1 MARYVLSLLLP
12 TSKNMS
18 KLFRK
23 EVLDAKGQRL
33 WGEVLIIQPPS
44 FFVITMVFAIFVSLI
59 IALLFWG
66 TYARKETVTGY
77 LVPDTGLVKIY
88 ARGNG
93 TVVEQLVEEGQ
104 TVTKGDKLADVSTL
118 RAAQDISDIDQKII
132 NSLNGQTQSVA
143 DKLAT
148 QQQLYQIEQAKY
160 IAQVEALKQESQ
172 QLDEQQQTFAE
183 RIKLSDEHM
192 KNIDKLRQSNNISSA
207 EHEKS
212 YEVHLALK
220 LGFNDIKRQLTHSIN
235 QLKLLKFE
243 QQSAPM
249 RHNNQM
255 KDLQSKRAEL
265 SRQILE
271 IEGRRSFSLH
281 APIDGAVT
289 ALQIKK
295 GKTINV
301 NDTLMAI
308 LPEGA
313 SFEAQ
318 LFVPTRAVGFIKIGQ
333 QVSIRYNA
341 FPYQRYGVYTGIVSQ
356 VAGVILSPNELPVPV
371 PLQEPVYRITVSL
384 DSQSVQAYGQ
394 NLPLQAG
401 MLLEA
406 DIILDQ
412 LSLIDWLLD
421 PLNIIKGKL

>member
-1 MARYVLSLLLP
+1 VAHYALSLSLP

-23 EVLDAKGQRL
+23 EALEAKGQRL

-44 FFVITMVFAIFVSLI
+44 FFVFTIVFAVFVSLI

-104 TVTKGDKLADVSTL
+104 IVVKGDKLADVSTL

-132 NSLNGQTQSVA
+132 NSLNDETQSVT

-148 QQQLYQIEQAKY
+148 QQLLYQIEQAKY
-160 IAQVEALKQESQ
+160 IAQIEAIKQQSQ

-183 RIKLSDEHM
+183 RMKLSDQHM
-192 KNIDKLRQSNNISSA
+192 QNIDKLLKKGNISSA

-220 LGFNDIKRQLTHSIN
+220 LGFNDIKRQLTQSIN

-249 RHNNQM
+249 RQNNQM
-255 KDLQSKRAEL
+255 TDLQSKRAEL
-265 SRQILE
+265 NRQILE

-295 GKTINV
+295 GKTINI

-318 LFVPTRAVGFIKIGQ
+318 LFVPTRAVGFIKVGQ
-333 QVSIRYNA
+333 QVSIRYTA
-341 FPYQRYGVYTGIVSQ
+341 FPYQRYGVYTGKVSQ
-356 VAGVILSPNELPVPV
+356 VAGVILSPDELPVPV
-371 PLQEPVYRITVSL
+371 PLKEPVYRITVTL